1 MGSRKGTEWTTNFE
15 KPLMPRADNLHVLGL
30 NKLYCKFQVVTNCI
44 YLHEDTIETLFTNN
58 KKVVKKY
65 VLTITGDGLLTS
77 ITILCRY
84 AFGNCN
90 FTLGTT
96 FPHLMFFKFVFD

>member
-15 KPLMPRADNLHVLGL
+15 KPLMPRGRQFAFR
-30 NKLYCKFQVVTNCI
+30 KFQVVTNCI

-77 ITILCRY
+77 VQFFAVTLLEIVILRLEQL
-84 AFGNCN
+84 F
-90 FTLGTT
+90 
-96 FPHLMFFKFVFD
+96 HI

>member
-15 KPLMPRADNLHVLGL
+15 KPLMPRGRQFAFR
-30 NKLYCKFQVVTNCI
+30 KFQVVTNCI